1 MRSRGP
7 VAGSGA
13 NNTSK
18 ATQGKENA
26 SKFVIRAGLGIYGI
40 ADQDVTKVVRA
51 MEEHQIHS

>member
-26 SKFVIRAGLGIYGI
+26 GIYGL
-40 ADQDVTKVVRA
+40 ADQDVTKVVRV
-51 MEEHQIHS
+51 MEEHQIHA